1 MAEAQG
7 GDRDARVV
15 VVDDDDLFRESLEA
29 NLEDSGFAVTGF
41 EDGAGAL
48 KYLTDEVRPADLVL
62 LDWKMPDITGIE
74 VLKRLREEGSDYP
87 VIFLTTLS
95 DQIYEEAALIGGAVD
110 FVEKSRGFSILL
122 KRMENVLAR
131 AAGRGGEPE
140 EAKEETVVIG
150 RLSLRPGQARARWA
164 SAPVALTLGEFNI
177 VHYMARRAGEDVRYR
192 EIYDAVRGQG
202 FAAGAGEEGYRVNV
216 RTAIKRIRRKFR
228 DVDHGFD
235 QIENYPGFGYRWR
248 AER

>member
-1 MAEAQG
+1 MVDAAGDVRAQ
-7 GDRDARVV
+7 VV

-41 EDGAGAL
+41 PGGAPAL
-48 KYLTDEVRPADLVL
+48 DYLTDDEAAADLVL

-122 KRMENVLAR
+122 RRMENALAAMSSAR
-131 AAGRGGEPE
+131 SDEPE
-140 EAKEETVVIG
+140 DEDEVEIG
-150 RLSLRPGQARARWA
+150 GLSLRPSQARAQWGGR
-164 SAPVALTLGEFNI
+164 PVSLTLGEFNI
-177 VHYMARRAGEDVRYR
+177 VLYMARRAGEDVRYR
-192 EIYDAVRGQG
+192 EIYDAVRGKG
-202 FAAGAGEEGYRVNV
+202 FAAGAGPEGYRVNV

-228 DVDHGFD
+228 DVDNGFD